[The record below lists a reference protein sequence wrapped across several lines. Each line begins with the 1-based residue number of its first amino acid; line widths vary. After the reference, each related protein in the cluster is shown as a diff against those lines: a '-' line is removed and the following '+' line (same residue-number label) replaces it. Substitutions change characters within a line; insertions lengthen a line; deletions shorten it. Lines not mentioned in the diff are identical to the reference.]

1 MMNIKFDKPIHFGNS
16 LCWWLVFLFAHS
28 LITLKNYMHG
38 SVMYKFLKMEEPIF
52 CFDLDVAMV

>member
-1 MMNIKFDKPIHFGNS
+1 
-16 LCWWLVFLFAHS
+16 
-28 LITLKNYMHG
+28 MHG